1 MNCQEL
7 REVEKQILE
16 AEFVLVGIGREFRA
30 EEGTDGKGGNLED
43 TDAKDGSLEDTDAK
57 GRSLEDTDAY
67 ASRRARLLAAYDSL
81 GKLVKGKPYFI
92 VTENEDELIFESEL
106 LDFFIAAPFAAGTRS
121 KAGEEQWNAY
131 QNWLAATLG
140 HSLCILELGVGFST
154 PQLIRWPFEKIA
166 QFNRKATLIRV
177 NEKFPQTAREVAEC
191 AVSIKEN
198 AVRWLLTYRD

>member
-7 REVEKQILE
+7 GEVEKQILE

-30 EEGTDGKGGNLED
+30 EDGTDGKGG
-43 TDAKDGSLEDTDAK
+43 GPEDTDAK
-57 GRSLEDTDAY
+57 GGNMEGTDAY

-81 GKLVKGKPYFI
+81 GKLVKGKTYFI

-106 LDFFIAAPFAAGTRS
+106 LDFFIAAPFAIGTRPQ
-121 KAGEEQWNAY
+121 AGEEQWNAY

-177 NEKFPQTAREVAEC
+177 NEKFPQTAREVAER
-191 AVSIKEN
+191 AISIQEN